1 MTDVNVYIYDGWL
14 ETINLAESLGWD
26 GSEAWDEDP
35 DEAENAALVH
45 IEEAGMHIVF
55 PQQKD
60 NAMKA
65 HNPRIVC
72 ADGFSISVQAHAH
85 SYCTPRC
92 DYPDTPHTH
101 VECGFPS
108 STPLTDDL
116 KRQPHLLP
124 LAYAEDFYGCSDE
137 SECDFTETVYGYVPV
152 EIVKAELQQ
161 HGGIV
166 QGEMP
171 S

>member
-72 ADGFSISVQAHAH
+72 EDGFSISVQAREG
-85 SYCTPRC
+85 SYCTPRM
-92 DYPDTPHTH
+92 DYPAFPHTH

-116 KRQPHLLP
+116 K
-124 LAYAEDFYGCSDE
+124 AYAEAFYGCSDE